1 MIHRSH
7 EDDLTAVN
15 THKANTE
22 VYKPDDVIID
32 LLDIA
37 ARMLRVGKRIAFLL
51 PTMGTYRIVIT

>member
-1 MIHRSH
+1 M
-7 EDDLTAVN
+7 N

-37 ARMLRVGKRIAFLL
+37 ARMLRIGKRIAFLL
-51 PTMGTYRIVIT
+51 PTLGTYRIVIT